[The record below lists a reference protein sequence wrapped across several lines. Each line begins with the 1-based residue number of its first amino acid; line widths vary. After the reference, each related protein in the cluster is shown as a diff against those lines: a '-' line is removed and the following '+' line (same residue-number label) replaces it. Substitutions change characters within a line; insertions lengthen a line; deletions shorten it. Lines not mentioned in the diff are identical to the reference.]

1 MLMSGRQCNELGVIL
16 EVGAEFRDKVQSG
29 IGNAQIPMD
38 KALDYSSYQKN
49 IVIQPSRE
57 S

>member
-1 MLMSGRQCNELGVIL
+1 MSGRQCNELGVIL